1 MHRHAAQLVR
11 VRLVLLVCL
20 TLKFLKQ
27 IDSQTPTD
35 KTLHLFCDNYA
46 THKHAEVQA
55 WLDEHK
61 RFNMHFTPT
70 SASRLHMVA
79 RFFCDISEK
88 RLRRGVFTSVQG
100 LVTAIEDYVD
110 HHNTNPKPFIWTKS
124 TRDILQKVIRADSP
138 LSSKQNGTLH

>member
-70 SASRLHMVA
+70 SASRW
-79 RFFCDISEK
+79 RGFFAISAK
-88 RLRRGVFTSVQG
+88 S
-100 LVTAIEDYVD
+100 DYVVVCSRVCRGWSR
-110 HHNTNPKPFIWTKS
+110 P
-124 TRDILQKVIRADSP
+124 
-138 LSSKQNGTLH
+138 